1 MSENKFICEIC
12 QEKSKYTCPS
22 CGMHTCSLKCY
33 QEHKA
38 KFNCSGKRSKTDY
51 ISLKN
56 FDENNFFS
64 DINFLEEC
72 EFVMKRQKTLK
83 SKPNNQIRKLPFFLQ
98 KLIKKAQNQQIRL
111 LILPSSM
118 KKRKENQTNLNK
130 KLNKIFWT
138 ICFEIEESK
147 FLLHKID
154 ENLELEIVFKNALEK
169 QQEIKSKNQ
178 IIENLDK
185 FKFLIKQEERPANDP
200 AFFELEPKKS
210 IQYNLRFKTIIE
222 YPIIKVCS
230 LEEFSKL
237 KISVENQANFDN
249 INYIRFEQEN
259 EIINKDEQEK

>member
-98 KLIKKAQNQQIRL
+98 KLIKKAQNQQI
-111 LILPSSM
+111 
-118 KKRKENQTNLNK
+118 Q
-130 KLNKIFWT
+130 
-138 ICFEIEESK
+138 
-147 FLLHKID
+147 
-154 ENLELEIVFKNALEK
+154 
-169 QQEIKSKNQ
+169 
-178 IIENLDK
+178 
-185 FKFLIKQEERPANDP
+185 
-200 AFFELEPKKS
+200 PKKS